1 MRLHATKRSA
11 MTTVEC
17 ALVFPL
23 TFLLL
28 MGLLVGGAGMFR
40 YQEMAHL
47 ARLASRYAATHGTQ
61 WAKET
66 GNAPATP
73 TDIYNA
79 TVVPGAVGLDL
90 SNLTYS
96 VTYNASNDVYHTIIV
111 NGQNVGVYNTVRVTL
126 TYQWIPEA
134 FLGGISLTS
143 TSEMLM
149 SF

>member
-1 MRLHATKRSA
+1 MRLHAKKRTA

-17 ALVFPL
+17 AIVFPL

-28 MGLLVGGAGMFR
+28 MGILVGGAGMFR

-61 WAKET
+61 WARET

-90 SNLTYS
+90 SQLTYL
-96 VTYNASNDVYHTIIV
+96 VTYDRSNDVYHADPV
-111 NGQNVGVYNTVRVTL
+111 NGQVVATYNTVSVRL
-126 TYQWIPEA
+126 TYQWIPES
-134 FLGGISLTS
+134 FLGGITLTS
-143 TSEMLM
+143 TSVMPM

>member
-1 MRLHATKRSA
+1 MRLHAKKRTA

-28 MGLLVGGAGMFR
+28 MGILVGGAGMFR

-47 ARLASRYAATHGTQ
+47 ARQASRYAATHGTQ

-90 SNLTYS
+90 SKMTYS
-96 VTYNASNDVYHTIIV
+96 VTYNTSNDVYHTVIV
-111 NGQNVGVYNTVRVTL
+111 NGQDVGVYNTVRVTL

-134 FLGGISLTS
+134 FLGGITLTS
-143 TSEMLM
+143 TSEMTM